1 MNSEEYIAELT
12 QRLAGMSEAEIHEAI
27 AYCEE
32 YFNEAADDEAAI
44 SELGSPCRFAAQLKA
59 ESVMKEVQNENT
71 QKHPNVMKS
80 LLWMFMGICALPI
93 ALPLALTAAIL
104 LGVVIL
110 LLFVF
115 ALLIVILLG
124 VCIYVAVAS
133 FITGIINITAPADL
147 IMHLGFSILCIGIA
161 GFSFLAAY
169 VFIKKFLPFFIK
181 QLSDFYYRHG
191 RRTER

>member
-1 MNSEEYIAELT
+1 MNREEYIVELK
-12 QRLAGMSEAEIHEAI
+12 QRLAGMSEAEIDDAI
-27 AYCEE
+27 ANCEE
-32 YFNEAADDEAAI
+32 YFNEAADDAAAI
-44 SELGSPCRFAAQLKA
+44 AELGSPYRFAAQLKA
-59 ESVMKEVQNENT
+59 ESVMKEVQSEKT

-115 ALLIVILLG
+115 AMLIVVLLG
-124 VCIYVAVAS
+124 VCIYAAAAS
-133 FITGIINITAPADL
+133 FVTGIMNITVPADMIL
-147 IMHLGFSILCIGIA
+147 HLGFSILCIGIA

-169 VFIKKFLPFFIK
+169 AFIKRFLPFFIK
-181 QLSDFYYRHG
+181 RLSDFYYRYG